1 MNKLPVRPLIR
12 PADRAEYERI
22 VDVLTT
28 FNPSIEALPGVADS
42 DSRECLAAQIIDSMR
57 RRRFVVEY
65 LGSAEISD
73 SCLVPATGKFD
84 PIRGAILKSRVGEL
98 DEACWLVFLSVQ
110 FGFHRHRGWDLVS
123 AFYGR
128 DGTTK
133 LWTWDEASG
142 DVPGVRAWLDANQG
156 LLSASGL
163 AFGNHRK
170 YESLSG
176 SSGPGTGS
184 VISSYV
190 DWVAAGGPSGGR
202 PEAVPPATGE
212 EQFRLAFKAMKK
224 VHRFGRIARFDYL
237 TMLGKTSVFPGL
249 VPDSPYLA
257 DVRGPR
263 AGASLLLDGVLQ
275 WKHGPGELEK
285 RLVPVRDALDI
296 TNDVLE
302 DALCNW
308 QKSPSAFVPFRG

>member
-12 PADRAEYERI
+12 PADRAAYDRI
-22 VDVLTT
+22 VTALEAFD
-28 FNPSIEALPGVADS
+28 PSIEALPGIS
-42 DSRECLAAQIIDSMR
+42 DKSSLECLAAQIIDSMR

-65 LGSAEISD
+65 LQGADISNA
-73 SCLVPATGKFD
+73 CLSPATGKFD
-84 PIRGAILKSRVGEL
+84 PIRAAILKNRAGEL

-110 FGFHRHRGWDLVS
+110 FGYHRHRGWDLVS

-128 DGTTK
+128 DGGAK
-133 LWTWDEASG
+133 LWTWDEAAG
-142 DVPGVRAWLDANQG
+142 DITGVRAWLDSNRA

-176 SSGPGTGS
+176 SSAAGTGS
-184 VISSYV
+184 VIASYV
-190 DWVAAGGPSGGR
+190 DWVVSTGVAGRR
-202 PEAVPPATGE
+202 PEGMPAATGE
-212 EQFRLAFKAMKK
+212 EQFRLAFEAMKA

-237 TMLGKTSVFPGL
+237 TMLGKTGVFPL
-249 VPDSPYLA
+249 MVPDSTYLA
-257 DVRGPR
+257 DVSGPR
-263 AGASLLLDGVLQ
+263 AGASLLLEGVP
-275 WKHGPGELEK
+275 KSPRRPRDLEK
-285 RLVPVRDALDI
+285 RLVPIRDALAI

-308 QKSPSAFVPFRG
+308 QKSPTAFLPFRG